1 MALKTK
7 KEDEQSRI
15 PAEAVEIVTEDTSV
29 EQNTEV
35 AIVEQDQQ
43 TQLALRDAD
52 ILNPDYN
59 FNEKMVVAGRVA
71 TTLKTV
77 IETQELAVDINGK
90 QYVTVE
96 GWETLGT
103 MLGCTPYVEEVKEL
117 PSDKPNRFIYEATVS
132 IRQGDNVISRAK
144 SIAERNNRQS
154 DRPSVYS
161 MATTRALGKAYRSA
175 LAWIVKMAGYEG
187 TPEEDMPS
195 NMRRKPA
202 K

>member
-1 MALKTK
+1 MALKSK
-7 KEDEQSRI
+7 KNEEI
-15 PAEAVEIVTEDTSV
+15 PLTVEAELVSDDAPVKEETVES
-29 EQNTEV
+29 TEV
-35 AIVEQDQQ
+35 AVVEEQSA
-43 TQLALRDAD
+43 LSLRDAD
-52 ILNPDYN
+52 ILNPDFN
-59 FNEKMVVAGRVA
+59 FDEKMVVAGRVA
-71 TTLKTV
+71 TTLKKV
-77 IETQELAVDINGK
+77 IETQDLAVDINGK

-103 MLGCTPYVEEVKEL
+103 MLGCTPFVEEVKEL
-117 PSDKPNRFIYEATVS
+117 PTDKPNRFIYEATVS

-144 SIAERNNRQS
+144 SIAERNGRQS

-187 TPEEDMPS
+187 TPEEDMPAS
-195 NMRRKPA
+195 MRRKPS

>member
-7 KEDEQSRI
+7 KTEDDNVVV
-15 PAEAVEIVTEDTSV
+15 AELVSDDAPLTKKEENEIV
-29 EQNTEV
+29 EV
-35 AIVEQDQQ
+35 DPQEETAI
-43 TQLALRDAD
+43 TLRDAD
-52 ILNPDYN
+52 ILNPEYN
-59 FNEKMVVAGRVA
+59 FSEKMVVAGRVA

-103 MLGCTPYVEEVKEL
+103 MLGCTPYVEDVVEL
-117 PSDKPNRFIYEATVS
+117 PTDKPNRFIYEATVS

-144 SIAERNNRQS
+144 SIAERNGRQS

-187 TPEEDMPS
+187 TPEEDMPA
-195 NMRRKPA
+195 NLRRK
-202 K
+202 